1 MVIDSAM
8 QTRSQTATTNLV
20 SRKKLHPT
28 FDTLPFDVTRQIIKH
43 LNVGHVIPLLSVCRL
58 FYQMIKPDHD
68 FWRSRLQRDLNVK
81 VSKTNKTM
89 DPFTEIV
96 KRFSSLRCNDCGI
109 MRGPPNRPFVDG
121 FFNLTV
127 CRDCYNHK
135 KYRLITAFT
144 AKKNYFLNEKDLL
157 GLRTVSRI
165 NPHYK
170 NGSFVRLYSR
180 EAIAEASASKLKKK
194 GITLR
199 ERRALQQKR
208 SQATKDRIAR
218 DRGPRRG
225 DVGLVV

>member
-1 MVIDSAM
+1 
-8 QTRSQTATTNLV
+8 
-20 SRKKLHPT
+20 
-28 FDTLPFDVTRQIIKH
+28 
-43 LNVGHVIPLLSVCRL
+43 
-58 FYQMIKPDHD
+58 
-68 FWRSRLQRDLNVK
+68 
-81 VSKTNKTM
+81 
-89 DPFTEIV
+89 
-96 KRFSSLRCNDCGI
+96 